1 VPPHQLS
8 ARDRA
13 GIERVFSLF
22 PNAESNRIVRMSDD
36 DFIKL
41 AEDVKKL
48 ADRVGVLETDMLNV
62 IATFQKL
69 RAFAHVL

>member
-1 VPPHQLS
+1 
-8 ARDRA
+8 
-13 GIERVFSLF
+13 
-22 PNAESNRIVRMSDD
+22 MSDD

-69 RAFAHVL
+69 RLSLMFSKSR